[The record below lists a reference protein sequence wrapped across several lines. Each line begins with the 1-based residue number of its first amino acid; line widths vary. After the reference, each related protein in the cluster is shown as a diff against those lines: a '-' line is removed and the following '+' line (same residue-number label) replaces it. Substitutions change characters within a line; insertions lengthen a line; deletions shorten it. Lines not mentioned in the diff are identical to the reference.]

1 MRNNHTIAYA
11 LKSAV
16 EPHTLFLDGRNP
28 LYAVHEF
35 KTQSDASNLA
45 IALGLAWAYGDD
57 VPASTLGLEALEQED
72 NTDSLMV
79 FFVAE
84 LA

>member
-1 MRNNHTIAYA
+1 MQNEHTTAYA
-11 LKSAV
+11 LASAV
-16 EPHTLFLDGRNP
+16 EPHMLFLDGRNP
-28 LYAVHEF
+28 LYAVHDF
-35 KTQSDASNLA
+35 KAQSDASNLA

-57 VPASTLGLEALEQED
+57 VPASTLELEALEQED

-79 FFVAE
+79 FFGAE